1 LLEREGDRMN
11 FLKSL
16 ETSASGLYA
25 QRKRMDIIASNL
37 ANIETTHTEK
47 GGPYRRKMVVM
58 GTKEIDQDFDEM
70 FNSSVKGVQIEDVVE
85 DQTPFKKVYNPSHPD
100 ADSDG
105 YLYKPNV
112 DLIVETTN
120 MLMAR
125 RAFEANIAAIK
136 ATRQMVI
143 KALEIGR

>member
-1 LLEREGDRMN
+1 MN

-16 ETSASGLYA
+16 ETSASGLSA

-37 ANIETTHTEK
+37 ANIETTRTEK

-58 GTKEIDQDFDEM
+58 RTKEMDQDFDTI
-70 FNSSVKGVQIEDVVE
+70 FNSSVKGVQIDNIVE

-120 MLMAR
+120 MMMAR

>member
-1 LLEREGDRMN
+1 MN

-16 ETSASGLYA
+16 ETSASGLSA

-37 ANIETTHTEK
+37 ANIETTRTDK

-58 GTKEIDQDFDEM
+58 RTKEMDQDFNEM

-85 DQTPFKKVYNPSHPD
+85 DQAPFKKVYNPSHPD
-100 ADSDG
+100 ADSNG
-105 YLYKPNV
+105 YLSKPNV

>member
-1 LLEREGDRMN
+1 MN

-37 ANIETTHTEK
+37 ANIETTRTEK

-58 GTKEIDQDFDEM
+58 KTKEIDQDFDTM
-70 FNSSVKGVQIEDVVE
+70 FNSSVKGVQIEDIVE

-100 ADSDG
+100 ADGDG
-105 YLYKPNV
+105 YLHKPNV

-120 MLMAR
+120 MLMSR

-136 ATRQMVI
+136 ATRQMAI

>member
-1 LLEREGDRMN
+1 MN

-37 ANIETTHTEK
+37 ANIETTRTEK

-58 GTKEIDQDFDEM
+58 RTKEMDQDFDKM
-70 FNSSVKGVQIEDVVE
+70 FNSSVKGVQIEDIVE
-85 DQTPFKKVYNPSHPD
+85 DQTPFKKVYNPNHPD

-105 YLYKPNV
+105 YLSKPNV

>member
-1 LLEREGDRMN
+1 M
-11 FLKSL
+11 
-16 ETSASGLYA
+16 LYEVITN
-25 QRKRMDIIASNL
+25 R
-37 ANIETTHTEK
+37 ETTRTEK

-58 GTKEIDQDFDEM
+58 RTAEMDQDFDTI
-70 FNSSVKGVQIEDVVE
+70 FNSSVKGVQIDDIVE
-85 DQTPFKKVYNPSHPD
+85 DQAPFKKVYNPSHPD
-100 ADSDG
+100 ANGDG

>member
-1 LLEREGDRMN
+1 MD
-11 FLKSL
+11 FLTSL
-16 ETSASGLYA
+16 DTSSTGLYA

-37 ANIETTHTEK
+37 ANIETTRTEK

-58 GTKEIDQDFDEM
+58 SSKPMVSDFKNIY
-70 FNSSVKGVQIEDVVE
+70 NSQIEGVRVEDIIE

-100 ADSDG
+100 ADPDG
-105 YLYKPNV
+105 YLLKPNV

-120 MLMAR
+120 MLMAK

-136 ATRQMVI
+136 ATRQMVL
-143 KALEIGR
+143 KALELGR

>member
-1 LLEREGDRMN
+1 MN

-16 ETSASGLYA
+16 ETSASGLSA

-37 ANIETTHTEK
+37 ANIETTRTEK

-58 GTKEIDQDFDEM
+58 RTKEMDQDFDTI
-70 FNSSVKGVQIEDVVE
+70 FNSSVKGVQIDDIVE
-85 DQTPFKKVYNPSHPD
+85 DRTPFKKVYNPSHPD

-120 MLMAR
+120 MMMAR

-136 ATRQMVI
+136 ATRQLVI

>member
-1 LLEREGDRMN
+1 MD
-11 FLKSL
+11 FLISL

-25 QRKRMDIIASNL
+25 QRRRMDIIASNL
-37 ANIETTHTEK
+37 ANIETTRTEN

-58 GTKEIDQDFDEM
+58 STKESDQDFDEM
-70 FNSSVKGVQIEDVVE
+70 FNSQIKGVQIEDIVE
-85 DQTPFKKVYNPSHPD
+85 DKSPFKKVFNPSHPD
-100 ADSDG
+100 ADSEG

>member
-1 LLEREGDRMN
+1 MD

-16 ETSASGLYA
+16 DTSASGLYA

-37 ANIETTHTEK
+37 ANIETTRTEK

-58 GTKEIDQDFDEM
+58 RTKEMDQNFDQM
-70 FNSSVKGVQIEDVVE
+70 FNSRVKGVQIDDVVE

>member
-1 LLEREGDRMN
+1 MDFLIPLEA
-11 FLKSL
+11 
-16 ETSASGLYA
+16 SASGLYA

-37 ANIETTHTEK
+37 ANLETTRTDK

-58 GTKEIDQDFDEM
+58 RSKSMVGGFRNILDRQVE
-70 FNSSVKGVQIEDVVE
+70 GVQIEQIVE
-85 DQTPFKKVYNPSHPD
+85 DKSPFKKVFNPSHPD
-100 ADSDG
+100 ADKDG
-105 YLYKPNV
+105 YLLKPNV
-112 DLIVETTN
+112 ELIVETTN

-136 ATRQMVI
+136 AARQMII

>member
-1 LLEREGDRMN
+1 MD

-16 ETSASGLYA
+16 DTSASGLYA

-37 ANIETTHTEK
+37 ANIETTRTEK

-58 GTKEIDQDFDEM
+58 RTKEIDQDFDTM
-70 FNSSVKGVQIEDVVE
+70 LDSSVKGVQIEGIVE

-100 ADSDG
+100 ADGDG

-120 MLMAR
+120 MLMSR

-136 ATRQMVI
+136 ATRQMAI

>member
-1 LLEREGDRMN
+1 MN

-37 ANIETTHTEK
+37 ANIETTRTEK

-58 GTKEIDQDFDEM
+58 RTKEVDQDFDEM
-70 FNSSVKGVQIEDVVE
+70 FNSSVKGVQIEDIVE

-105 YLYKPNV
+105 YLHKPNV

-120 MLMAR
+120 MLMAK

>member
-1 LLEREGDRMN
+1 MN

-16 ETSASGLYA
+16 ETSASGLYV

-37 ANIETTHTEK
+37 ANIETTRTEK

-58 GTKEIDQDFDEM
+58 RTKEMDQDFDKM
-70 FNSSVKGVQIEDVVE
+70 FNSSVKGVQIEDIVE
-85 DQTPFKKVYNPSHPD
+85 DQAPFKKVYNPSHPD

-136 ATRQMVI
+136 ATRQMAI

>member
-1 LLEREGDRMN
+1 MD
-11 FLKSL
+11 FLTSM

-37 ANIETTHTEK
+37 ANIETTRTEE

-58 GTKEIDQDFDEM
+58 KSKPMASDFLNI
-70 FNSSVKGVQIEDVVE
+70 FNSKIEGVQIEDIIE
-85 DQTPFKKVYNPSHPD
+85 DKSPFKKVYNPSHPD
-100 ADSDG
+100 ADENG
-105 YLYKPNV
+105 YLFKPNV

-120 MLMAR
+120 MLMAK

-136 ATRQMVI
+136 ATRQMVL
-143 KALEIGR
+143 KALELGR

>member
-1 LLEREGDRMN
+1 MN

-16 ETSASGLYA
+16 ETSASGLSV

-37 ANIETTHTEK
+37 ANIETTRTDK

-58 GTKEIDQDFDEM
+58 RTKEMDQDFNEM
-70 FNSSVKGVQIEDVVE
+70 FNSSVKGVQIEDIVE
-85 DQTPFKKVYNPSHPD
+85 DQAPFKRVYNPSHPD

-105 YLYKPNV
+105 YLSKPNV

>member
-1 LLEREGDRMN
+1 MN

-58 GTKEIDQDFDEM
+58 GTKEIDQDFDKM
-70 FNSSVKGVQIEDVVE
+70 FNSSVKGVQIEDIVE

-136 ATRQMVI
+136 ATRQMII

>member
-1 LLEREGDRMN
+1 MN